1 MTGATDEELLAIVHR
16 ALVDVA
22 PGQAAQFEQLSLSS
36 RIDNLELDSIA
47 IVEMVGI
54 IENTVGNNFPLDEIA
69 AVRTVQD
76 IVDLI
81 RTGSSAASP

>member
-1 MTGATDEELLAIVHR
+1 MTAATDEELLAVVHR

-54 IENTVGNNFPLDEIA
+54 IEGSVGTSFPLDEIA
-69 AVRTVQD
+69 AVGTVQD

-81 RTGSSAASP
+81 RKGSGEAPP

>member
-22 PGQAAQFEQLSLSS
+22 PGHAAQFERLSLSS

-54 IENTVGNNFPLDEIA
+54 IEDAVGKNFPLDEIA
-69 AVRTVQD
+69 EVRTVQD
-76 IVDLI
+76 IVSLI
-81 RTGSSAASP
+81 RKGERR